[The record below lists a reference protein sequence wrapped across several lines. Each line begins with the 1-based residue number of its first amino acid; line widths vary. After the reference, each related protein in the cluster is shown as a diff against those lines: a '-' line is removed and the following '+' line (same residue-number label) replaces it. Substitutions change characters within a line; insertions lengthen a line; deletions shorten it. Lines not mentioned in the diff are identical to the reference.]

1 MHICPR
7 LSPCRN
13 SFRSHLV
20 LDPYYPYRGTIQQPK
35 HTVPHALAV
44 VRSQTNPQTAQQTAN
59 QLHAPCSM
67 LVNFQS
73 AYREWA
79 VAASICMYWFPTFK
93 FSALI
98 LNHLVN
104 SDSLNSLF
112 YFFMHKVREVKAVNK
127 NEKPDMK
134 RLIKQ
139 SPYTVMLKVLK
150 RRIPTTSHI

>member
-1 MHICPR
+1 
-7 LSPCRN
+7 
-13 SFRSHLV
+13 
-20 LDPYYPYRGTIQQPK
+20 
-35 HTVPHALAV
+35 
-44 VRSQTNPQTAQQTAN
+44 
-59 QLHAPCSM
+59 
-67 LVNFQS
+67 
-73 AYREWA
+73 
-79 VAASICMYWFPTFK
+79 MYWFPTFK

-139 SPYTVMLKVLK
+139 SPYTVMLKDSNNKPHLTYGYQSISAINSK
-150 RRIPTTSHI
+150 NAWTETICP